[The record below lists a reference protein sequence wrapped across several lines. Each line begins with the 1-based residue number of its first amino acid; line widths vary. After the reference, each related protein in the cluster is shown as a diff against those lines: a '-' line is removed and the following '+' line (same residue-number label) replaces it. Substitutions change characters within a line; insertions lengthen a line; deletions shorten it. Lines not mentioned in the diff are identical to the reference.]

1 MDDKLVRTILITE
14 IELLLKSLEDRG
26 TSFESVPHSK
36 EELEKLTTTDLRAL
50 KSDLRDLVRTL
61 GGNRI

>member
-1 MDDKLVRTILITE
+1 MDDALTKTILITE

-26 TSFESVPHSK
+26 TSFETVPHTK
-36 EELEKLTTTDLRAL
+36 GELDKFSSTDLRSL

>member
-1 MDDKLVRTILITE
+1 MDDALTKTILITE

-26 TSFESVPHSK
+26 TSFETVPHTKS
-36 EELEKLTTTDLRAL
+36 ELDKLSSTDLRSL

>member
-1 MDDKLVRTILITE
+1 MEDKLTRLVLTKEIMLLIR
-14 IELLLKSLEDRG
+14 SLEDKG
-26 TSFESVPHSK
+26 TSFDDVPHSA
-36 EELEKLTTTDLRAL
+36 EELDKLTTTDLRAL

>member
-1 MDDKLVRTILITE
+1 MEDKLTRLVLTKEIMLLIR
-14 IELLLKSLEDRG
+14 SLEDKG
-26 TSFESVPHSK
+26 TSFDDVPHST
-36 EELEKLTTTDLRAL
+36 EELDKLTTTDLRAL